1 MWLVL
6 LMLST
11 LLVYQHHFIDI
22 TTGLMA
28 GFLTLWMFPYRKKR
42 NQQIATVYF
51 FVAAV
56 GLTALLFAIEHSVL
70 GSIFFIVGHT
80 RLAFIGPCLLS
91 L

>member
-1 MWLVL
+1 
-6 LMLST
+6 
-11 LLVYQHHFIDI
+11 
-22 TTGLMA
+22 MA

-70 GSIFFIVGHT
+70 GSIF
-80 RLAFIGPCLLS
+80 LLWGILVLLLLGRAYYRS
-91 L
+91 NRHFS